1 MNEQMDKAQVQL
13 QEEVKKMASLQAK
26 VTEGEVCLFET
37 LWNIKHWTPLKSA
50 VRKKKKV
57 KVMSSQDESTRC
69 MTENFA

>member
-1 MNEQMDKAQVQL
+1 MDKAQVQL
-13 QEEVKKMASLQAK
+13 QEEVKKVASLQAK

-37 LWNIKHWTPLKSA
+37 LWNIKHCTTLKSA
-50 VRKKKKV
+50 VRKKKV